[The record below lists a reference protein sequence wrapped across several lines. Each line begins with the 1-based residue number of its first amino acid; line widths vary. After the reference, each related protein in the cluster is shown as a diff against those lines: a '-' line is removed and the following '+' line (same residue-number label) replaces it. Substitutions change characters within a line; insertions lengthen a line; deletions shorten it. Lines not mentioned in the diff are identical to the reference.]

1 MINIT
6 VNKRIYTYTKALLIE
21 DNICQCRKPL
31 LVRSHK
37 LSMNQTGYN
46 PLITQKTPQASFDL
60 STINTLILI
69 DSICS

>member
-46 PLITQKTPQASFDL
+46 PLITQKHLKPRLTCQQ
-60 STINTLILI
+60 
-69 DSICS
+69 